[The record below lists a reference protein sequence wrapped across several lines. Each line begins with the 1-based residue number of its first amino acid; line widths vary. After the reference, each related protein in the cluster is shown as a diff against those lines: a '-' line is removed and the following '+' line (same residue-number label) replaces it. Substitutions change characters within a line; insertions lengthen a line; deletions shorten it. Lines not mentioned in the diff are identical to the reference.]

1 MTWASLLTSSVL
13 SLFFATPLSST
24 NYTLK
29 AYDLGGGSGS
39 GSSTSYKLDGTAGG
53 VSGAA
58 ATSTNYNLIPGS
70 PPTKNAYVPSTPT
83 LTNPSTEYSRLLLV
97 LNTSNNATDT
107 IYAIAIS
114 SDDFSTTQYVK
125 ADTSIGSSLAFSDYQ
140 TYASW
145 GGASGFWITCLSPST
160 TYKVKVKAMQGDFSE
175 TAYGPATGGVATVT
189 PSLSFGLATNPA
201 AGPPYS
207 LAFTSL
213 TYGVVTSATRTAE
226 LSLSSNAVYGGNIYV
241 YGQNSG
247 LTSVSQSYTL
257 SSATTDLA
265 TASGG
270 YGAQVGS
277 VGQSSGGPIAA
288 SSPFNGADDNIGILS
303 ASKQAIAQTSNAITG
318 ATVSVS
324 FKAKSS
330 GETPPASDYSD
341 TITFLAAMLF

>member
-1 MTWASLLTSSVL
+1 
-13 SLFFATPLSST
+13 
-24 NYTLK
+24 
-29 AYDLGGGSGS
+29 
-39 GSSTSYKLDGTAGG
+39 
-53 VSGAA
+53 
-58 ATSTNYNLIPGS
+58 
-70 PPTKNAYVPSTPT
+70 
-83 LTNPSTEYSRLLLV
+83 
-97 LNTSNNATDT
+97 
-107 IYAIAIS
+107 
-114 SDDFSTTQYVK
+114 
-125 ADTSIGSSLAFSDYQ
+125 
-140 TYASW
+140 
-145 GGASGFWITCLSPST
+145 
-160 TYKVKVKAMQGDFSE
+160 
-175 TAYGPATGGVATVT
+175 
-189 PSLSFGLATNPA
+189 
-201 AGPPYS
+201 
-207 LAFTSL
+207 
-213 TYGVVTSATRTAE
+213 VTSATRTAE